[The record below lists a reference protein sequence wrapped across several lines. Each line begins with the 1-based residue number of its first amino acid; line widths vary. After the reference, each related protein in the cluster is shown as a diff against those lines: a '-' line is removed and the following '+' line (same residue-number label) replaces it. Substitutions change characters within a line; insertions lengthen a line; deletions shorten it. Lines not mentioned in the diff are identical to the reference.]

1 MNSDA
6 HVSSDFSSA
15 CHALSR
21 FWKAFFLLGS
31 AFIYASVMAVAMLD
45 RASLENHRC
54 GLSPSM
60 APMTEAADTI
70 FVVLVIDLV
79 AQES

>member
-1 MNSDA
+1 M
-6 HVSSDFSSA
+6 FPTI
-15 CHALSR
+15 SR
-21 FWKAFFLLGS
+21 PLPCLEPLLEGFLLAGGVP
-31 AFIYASVMAVAMLD
+31 FIYASVMAVAMLD

-54 GLSPSM
+54 GLSPST